1 MILLRS
7 LLFNLAFGIWSVV
20 VTLLALLVLPAPRPW
35 ILAIGRWWAAGMV
48 WLLRVCCKITHE
60 VRGEIPAAPVLV
72 ASKHQSSWE
81 TLILPLLLRDPA
93 LVMKREL
100 LFIPLLGLCLW
111 RAGHVPVDRRGG
123 ATALRRMIAGA
134 RRAVAENRSIVI
146 YPEGTRTTPGER
158 SRYHP
163 GVLALYLQL
172 GLPVVPVALNS
183 GMFWGRRSFLKR
195 PGCIVI
201 EFLEPIPARALRKEL
216 LPILEERIEAGSE
229 RLRRE
234 AVAQLAGE
242 REPVG

>member
-1 MILLRS
+1 MIFLRS
-7 LLFNLAFGIWSVV
+7 LLFNVAFGLWSVL
-20 VTLLALLVLPAPRPW
+20 VTLLALLALPAPRPW
-35 ILAIGRWWAAGMV
+35 TLAIGRWWAAGMV
-48 WLLRVCCKITHE
+48 WLLRVCCDITHE
-60 VRGEIPAAPVLV
+60 VRGEIPASPVLV
-72 ASKHQSSWE
+72 ASKHQSSWD

-100 LFIPLLGLCLW
+100 LYIPLMGLCLW
-111 RAGHVPVDRRGG
+111 RAGHVAVDRKGG
-123 ATALRRMIAGA
+123 ASALRRMIAGA

-158 SRYHP
+158 TRYHP

-201 EFLEPIPARALRKEL
+201 EFLDPLPPRAFRKEL
-216 LPILEERIEAGSE
+216 LPTLEERIEDASE
-229 RLRRE
+229 RLRGE
-234 AVAQLAGE
+234 AVAQLAA
-242 REPVG
+242 EPGPAG